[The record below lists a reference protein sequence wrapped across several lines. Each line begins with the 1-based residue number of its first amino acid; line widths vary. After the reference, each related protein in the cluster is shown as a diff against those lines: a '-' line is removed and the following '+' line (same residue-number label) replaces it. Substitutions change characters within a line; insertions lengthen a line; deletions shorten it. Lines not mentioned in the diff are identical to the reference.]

1 MKLLRT
7 LLDKIKAQCEPGA
20 KLGKI
25 HFLFEAIDTF
35 AYTPGETTLG
45 APHVRDALD
54 LKRMMITV
62 FFALVPVSL
71 MACYNTGLQANLA
84 TEAMTQTALATDTT
98 ALATIEGWR
107 GVVCRALGAGCN
119 SHNPWANFLL
129 GLLYFLPVYIVTL
142 VAGGVCET
150 IFSAVRK
157 HPIYE
162 GFLVTSLL
170 FPLILPPT
178 IPLWQGAMGVS
189 FGVIIGKEVFGGVGM
204 NILNPALVGRVFLYF
219 AYPGEISGDGVWVA
233 VDGFTQAT
241 PLGALAN
248 GVALSE
254 QSVAWWQAFVGLMPG
269 SMGETSALACIVG
282 AMILI
287 VTKVGSWRIMS
298 GVTLAMIGTT
308 LLVNAI
314 GSDSNLLF
322 GMNPGWSFVLGG
334 FAFGAVF
341 MATDPVSAAHTKQ
354 GQWIYGL
361 LIGFLTVLVR
371 VINPAFPEGIML
383 AILFGNVFAPAIDKI
398 FVAKNVKRR
407 QLRNVAG

>member
-35 AYTPGETTLG
+35 AYTPGDTTLG

-71 MACYNTGLQANLA
+71 MACYNTGLQTNLA
-84 TEAMTQTALATDTT
+84 AEAHAQVAMVTDATTQ
-98 ALATIEGWR
+98 ATIEGWR
-107 GVVCRALGAGCN
+107 GVVCRALWAGCD

-142 VAGGVCET
+142 CAGGFWEV

-178 IPLWQGAMGVS
+178 IPWWQVAMGVS

-204 NILNPALVGRVFLYF
+204 NILNPALVGRVYLYF
-219 AYPGEISGDGVWVA
+219 AHPGEISGDSVWVA

-248 GVALSE
+248 GVPLAE
-254 QSVAWWQAFVGLMPG
+254 QGVAWWQAFVGIMPG
-269 SMGETSALACIVG
+269 SMGETSALACIIG
-282 AMILI
+282 AAILI
-287 VTKVGSWRIMS
+287 VTKIGSWRIMS

-308 LLVNAI
+308 LLLNAI

-322 GMNPGWSFVLGG
+322 GMNPAWSFVLGG

-341 MATDPVSAAHTKQ
+341 MATDPVSAAHTRQ
-354 GQWIYGL
+354 GQWLYGL

-398 FVAKNVKRR
+398 FVAQNIKRR
-407 QLRNVAG
+407 QLRNVTG